1 MENTKYKILLIED
14 DKLDQMAFL
23 RMVETENLPY
33 DCTKADSVAQAKQ
46 LLQSEEFDIV
56 VSDYSLGDGTGF
68 DIIEFVNNTPLI
80 LVTGAGDEAIALKAW
95 GAGAYDY
102 LRKDIDRH
110 YLKTMPITVEN
121 AIKHRKTEQKLRLLS
136 EAVMSTEDSVYIT
149 DELDSVIFV
158 NRAFCQ
164 TYGYDEKEIIGEKSA
179 ILQNGQNDESVRQ
192 LTYHI
197 RKDGTNFPVSLSV
210 SPIKGENGN
219 ETAFVAVARDISERV
234 LVEDKIRSINL
245 KLTGGKHPR

>member
-1 MENTKYKILLIED
+1 MDNTKYKILLVED

-33 DCTKADSVAQAKQ
+33 DCTKADSIAQARQ
-46 LLQSEEFDIV
+46 LLQSEKFDIV
-56 VSDYSLGDGTGF
+56 ISDYSLGDGTGF
-68 DIIEFVNNTPLI
+68 DIIESVNDTPLI

-95 GAGAYDY
+95 KAGAYDY

-110 YLKTMPITVEN
+110 YLKTVPITVEN
-121 AIKHRKTEQKLRLLS
+121 AIKHKKIEQKLRLLS

-149 DELDSVIFV
+149 DTQDYIIFV

-164 TYGYDEKEIIGEKSA
+164 TYGYDEKEILGEKSD
-179 ILQNGQNDESVRQ
+179 ILQNEQSDETTGQ

-210 SPIKGENGN
+210 SPIKNENGN
-219 ETAFVAVARDISERV
+219 ETAFVSVARDISERV
-234 LVEDKIRSINL
+234 LVEDKIRAINM

>member
-33 DCTKADSVAQAKQ
+33 DCTKADSIAQAKQ

-56 VSDYSLGDGTGF
+56 VSDYSLGDGTAF
-68 DIIEFVNNTPLI
+68 DILESVKDTPLI

-95 GAGAYDY
+95 RAGAYDY
-102 LRKDIDRH
+102 LRKD
-110 YLKTMPITVEN
+110 V
-121 AIKHRKTEQKLRLLS
+121 EQKLRLLS
-136 EAVMSTEDSVYIT
+136 EAVMSTQDSVYIT
-149 DELDSVIFV
+149 DEHDSIVFV

-164 TYGYDEKEIIGEKSA
+164 TYGYDEKEITGEKSG
-179 ILQNGQNDESVRQ
+179 ILQNEQNGESVRQ

-210 SPIKGENGN
+210 SPIKDENGN

-234 LVEDKIRSINL
+234 LVEDKIRAINL
-245 KLTGGKHPR
+245 KLTSGKHPK

>member
-1 MENTKYKILLIED
+1 MHNTKYKILLIED

-33 DCTKADSVAQAKQ
+33 ECTKADSIAQAKE

-56 VSDYSLGDGTGF
+56 VADYSLGDGTGF
-68 DIIEFVNNTPLI
+68 DVIESVNGTPLI

-95 GAGAYDY
+95 REGAYDY
-102 LRKDIDRH
+102 LRKDVDRH

-121 AIKHRKTEQKLRLLS
+121 AIKHRKIEQKLRLLS

-149 DELDSVIFV
+149 DEHDSIIFV

-164 TYGYDEKEIIGEKSA
+164 TYGYDEDEIIGEKSD
-179 ILQNGQNDESVRQ
+179 ILKSEQNGQSSRQ

-197 RKDGTNFPVSLSV
+197 RKDGTKFPVSLSV
-210 SPIKGENGN
+210 SPIKGENGS
-219 ETAFVAVARDISERV
+219 ETAYVAVARDISERV
-234 LVEDKIRSINL
+234 LVEDKIRAINL
-245 KLTGGKHPR
+245 KLTGGKHSK

>member
-1 MENTKYKILLIED
+1 MENTKYKILLVED
-14 DKLDQMAFL
+14 NKLDQMAFL

-56 VSDYSLGDGTGF
+56 VSDYFLGDGTGF
-68 DIIEFVNNTPLI
+68 DVLESVNDTPLI
-80 LVTGAGDEAIALKAW
+80 LVTGAGDEAIALKVW
-95 GAGAYDY
+95 RAGAYDY
-102 LRKDIDRH
+102 LRKDMDRH
-110 YLKTMPITVEN
+110 YLKTVPITVEN

-136 EAVMSTEDSVYIT
+136 EAVMSTQDSVYIT
-149 DELDSVIFV
+149 DEHDSIIFV

-164 TYGYDEKEIIGEKSA
+164 TYGYDEKEIIGEKSG
-179 ILQNGQNDESVRQ
+179 ILKNEQNGESSRQ
-192 LTYHI
+192 LIYHI

-210 SPIKGENGN
+210 SPIKDNNGS

-234 LVEDKIRSINL
+234 LVEDKIRAINL